1 MISVSENSDSLTST
15 LGFES
20 VNERIWDVI
29 IVGAGVAGCATAILA
44 AKSGL
49 KVLLVES
56 KSFPREKVCGGCLN
70 VRAQDALRRLGV
82 EGRLHKAG
90 AVRLSELHVQVQ
102 QVGRTWPIPSLLS
115 VRRSTLDTIL
125 VRRAIESGADF
136 LQNTTAVLPANHVQ
150 WDHAQ
155 LDHAQ
160 IVGAQI
166 DGVREVELRCSE
178 GSQALDPLG
187 QHRPRLVQARC
198 LVIAAGLNRSAL
210 RLQRDW
216 PSVIEPDSRIGVQ
229 ALVPLESLSHAA
241 PELHR
246 WIESARG
253 RLHMLS
259 SHHGYVGVCLA
270 DGELI
275 DFAAALDPKRVSSAG
290 GICQAVCEILGECGI
305 KTQRAFDDCHWMAT
319 SLLTRTSE
327 VIAKPGIFLVGDA
340 LGYIEPFTGEGMSW
354 ALDNAETLAPILV
367 RSVQDPRTQTQAIRD
382 WEVYVQK
389 HRRLR
394 HRVCRWVA
402 KQARHPTRS
411 QWVIQACHWIPGF
424 RTRILKKA
432 VQ

>member
-1 MISVSENSDSLTST
+1 MSSPSAPPDSLSST
-15 LGFES
+15 IGYES
-20 VNERIWDVI
+20 AIECTWDVI

-82 EGRLHKAG
+82 DHELQAAG
-90 AVRLSELHVQVQ
+90 SVRLSELHVQVQ
-102 QVGRTWPIPSLLS
+102 GVGRIWPIPSLLS

-125 VRRAIESGADF
+125 VRRAIECGADF
-136 LQNTTAVLPANHVQ
+136 LQNTTAVLQAEHGQVH
-150 WDHAQ
+150 D
-155 LDHAQ
+155 LM
-160 IVGAQI
+160 
-166 DGVREVELRCSE
+166 EVELRCCE
-178 GSQALDPLG
+178 GLQPSDPLS
-187 QHRPRLVQARC
+187 QFKPKAAQARC

-216 PSVIEPDSRIGVQ
+216 PSDIAPDSRIGVQ
-229 ALVPLESLSHAA
+229 SLVSLESLSESA
-241 PELHR
+241 PELHGMLD
-246 WIESARG
+246 SNRG

-259 SHHGYVGVCLA
+259 SHHGYVGICLT
-270 DGELI
+270 DGDLI

-290 GICQAVCEILGECGI
+290 GIGPAVCEILEECGI
-305 KTQRAFDDCHWMAT
+305 KTHRAFADCHWMAT
-319 SLLTRTSE
+319 SLLTRTSKI
-327 VIAKPGIFLVGDA
+327 VAKPGVFLVGDA

-354 ALDNAETLAPILV
+354 ALDNAEMLAPNLV
-367 RSVQDPRTQTQAIRD
+367 RIVQDPRTKAQAVRD

-389 HRRLR
+389 QRRFR
-394 HRVCRWVA
+394 HRICRWVA

-411 QWVIQACHWIPGF
+411 QWVVQACHWIPGF

>member
-1 MISVSENSDSLTST
+1 MSSLREPLDSLNST
-15 LGFES
+15 LGYES
-20 VNERIWDVI
+20 AIEGIWDVI

-70 VRAQDALRRLGV
+70 VRAQDALGRLGV
-82 EGRLHKAG
+82 EHDLRAAG
-90 AVRLSELHVQVQ
+90 SVRLSELHVQVKG
-102 QVGRTWPIPSLLS
+102 VGHIWPIPSLLS
-115 VRRSTLDTIL
+115 VRRSTLDAIL

-136 LQNTTAVLPANHVQ
+136 LQNTTAVLPS
-150 WDHAQ
+150 DHGQ
-155 LDHAQ
+155 DLD
-160 IVGAQI
+160 
-166 DGVREVELRCSE
+166 RLEVELRCSE
-178 GSQALDPLG
+178 GLHPSDPSG
-187 QHRPRLVQARC
+187 QFKPKAAQARC

-216 PSVIEPDSRIGVQ
+216 PSVIAPDSRIGVQ
-229 ALVPLESLSHAA
+229 SLVSLESLAESA

-246 WIESARG
+246 MLQSDRG

-259 SHHGYVGVCLA
+259 SHHGYVGICLT

-275 DFAAALDPKRVSSAG
+275 DLAAALDPKRVSSAG
-290 GICQAVCEILGECGI
+290 GIGQAVCEILGDCGI
-305 KTQRAFDDCHWMAT
+305 KTHQAFADCHWMAT
-319 SLLTRTSE
+319 SLLTRTSK
-327 VIAKPGIFLVGDA
+327 VVAKPGIFLVGDA

-354 ALDNAETLAPILV
+354 ALDNAETLAPNLV
-367 RSVQDPRTQTQAIRD
+367 RIVQDPRTKTQAVRD

-389 HRRLR
+389 QRRFR

-402 KQARHPTRS
+402 KQARYPTRS
-411 QWVIQACHWIPGF
+411 QWVVQACHWIPGF